1 MIQRSSL
8 SPFLRNALSQIEY
21 LLLGQSDS
29 IIYIQAIQVNY
40 LFSIIFLIYFIK
52 NLPCDII
59 IDLLENILELIVGNH
74 VGVIWDF
81 YTLVVFFVCLRLLEV
96 FDLVILFYDVV
107 VVSFALVSRVSRII
121 YVFIWKL
128 FRNCKGLVIGTNV
141 WKSSNYWL
149 SPKDH
154 WLLPFRHHIH
164 FNLGHLLIVR
174 ATVWK
179 VLIRNRVSLVADIL
193 YFVKVSSQN
202 QWCDLGRFHFY

>member
-1 MIQRSSL
+1 VIQRSSL

-40 LFSIIFLIYFIK
+40 LFCIIFLIYFIK
-52 NLPCDII
+52 NLPCNII

-121 YVFIWKL
+121 YVFI
-128 FRNCKGLVIGTNV
+128 
-141 WKSSNYWL
+141 
-149 SPKDH
+149 
-154 WLLPFRHHIH
+154 
-164 FNLGHLLIVR
+164 
-174 ATVWK
+174 
-179 VLIRNRVSLVADIL
+179 
-193 YFVKVSSQN
+193 
-202 QWCDLGRFHFY
+202 